1 MRVNVFV
8 LVAAAAAALAGAVI
22 AASIVSGREPAAE
35 ESSGVRPGATELAGI
50 PQQGIALGD
59 PEAPRTLAVY
69 GDVQCPY
76 CAVWD
81 EGSLPGIVDDHVR
94 GGSLRIVFRGL
105 AFIGPESDLGLRAV
119 LAAGLQDKA
128 WNLLNVL
135 SANQGAENAGW
146 LTEESLRRFGETI
159 PGLDVD
165 RLLSDLGASE
175 VEAEIAAARAAAE
188 AGDVRGTPSFELG
201 PTGGALT
208 PVGQQDLDAA
218 LAG

>member
-1 MRVNVFV
+1 MRVNVFL
-8 LVAAAAAALAGAVI
+8 LVAAAGAALAGAVI
-22 AASIVSGREPAAE
+22 AASVLGGRETAPE
-35 ESSGVRPGATELAGI
+35 VSSGVRPGATELAGI

-76 CAVWD
+76 CAIWD
-81 EGSLPGIVDDHVR
+81 EASLPGIVDTYVR
-94 GGSLRIVFRGL
+94 AGSLRIVFRGL

-119 LAAGLQDKA
+119 LAASLQDKG

-135 SANQGAENAGW
+135 YANQGDENGGW
-146 LTEESLRRFGETI
+146 LTEDSLRRFGETV

-165 RLLSDLGASE
+165 RMLSDLRASE
-175 VEAEIAAARAAAE
+175 IETEIAAGQAAAQ
-188 AGDVRGTPSFELG
+188 AGGVRGTPSFELG
-201 PTGGALT
+201 PTGGTLG
-208 PVGQQDLDAA
+208 PVAQRELDAA